1 MIWPNSPAGTDSNF
15 FTTQPIG
22 GVTVFTALM
31 FLTLLTIDLAV
42 VFFTLGVACGYRR
55 RWAERAMAP
64 TY

>member
-1 MIWPNSPAGTDSNF
+1 M
-15 FTTQPIG
+15 
-22 GVTVFTALM
+22 FTALM

-55 RWAERAMAP
+55 RWAECARSP